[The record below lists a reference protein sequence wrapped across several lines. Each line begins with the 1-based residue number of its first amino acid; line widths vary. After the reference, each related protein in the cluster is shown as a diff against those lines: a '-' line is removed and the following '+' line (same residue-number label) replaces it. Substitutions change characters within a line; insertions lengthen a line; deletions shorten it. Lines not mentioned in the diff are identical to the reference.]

1 MVVTSL
7 ENERVKRWTKL
18 QKKKYREEFG
28 EYIVEGEHLVLEAYK
43 AGVLVELIL
52 EENEDVIVDVPFT
65 YVTKEVIDKISS
77 LDSPCSILGVCKK
90 IDSNEIVGNKILIL
104 DDIQD
109 PGNLGTIIRSAV
121 AFNIETFILSENT
134 VDLYNSK
141 VLRATQGMIFHTNI
155 VKMNLDVA
163 INEIKSR
170 GIVVYGTNV
179 VLGVDASTLESSD
192 KEKYALVM
200 GNEGKGVRDE
210 IADIC
215 DKNLYININK
225 NVESLNVAIAA
236 SILLYELGR

>member
-121 AFNIETFILSENT
+121 AFNIETIILSENT

-155 VKMNLDVA
+155 IKMNLDVA

>member
-121 AFNIETFILSENT
+121 AFNIETIILSENT

>member
-28 EYIVEGEHLVLEAYK
+28 EYIVEGEHLVREAYK

-121 AFNIETFILSENT
+121 AFNIETIILSENT

-163 INEIKSR
+163 INEIKNR

>member
-121 AFNIETFILSENT
+121 AFNIETIILSENT

-163 INEIKSR
+163 I
-170 GIVVYGTNV
+170 
-179 VLGVDASTLESSD
+179 
-192 KEKYALVM
+192 
-200 GNEGKGVRDE
+200 
-210 IADIC
+210 
-215 DKNLYININK
+215 
-225 NVESLNVAIAA
+225 AA